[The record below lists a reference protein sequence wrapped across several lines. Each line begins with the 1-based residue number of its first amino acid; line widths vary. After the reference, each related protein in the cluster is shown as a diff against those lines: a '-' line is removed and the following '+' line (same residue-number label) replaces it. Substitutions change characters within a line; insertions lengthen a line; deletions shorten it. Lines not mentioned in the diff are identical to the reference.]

1 MHSSPLANSRRKSAL
16 LQLRMPSMHEYCA
29 AIDFGTNT
37 ARLLIAER
45 SSAGIT
51 PVRVER
57 EVVRLGGGFTDE
69 YGLSDEAQERGLACL
84 HRFSEIISGYGV
96 KLVNASATSAVR
108 DAINGRMFVEKVFQD
123 TGIRLV
129 VIDGDAEARLTLK
142 GVLSALD
149 CGSDTIVVLDV
160 GGGST
165 EFTISRHGAPV
176 FIKSMPIGVVRLTEG
191 FRTTSEMIERVRL
204 VIDQLANDLSSAGI
218 IISQDAEL
226 VGTAGTATTIAAIKL
241 EMVDYDHHAVN
252 NFTVSRS
259 DIAEIFFSLSHLSL
273 QERLS
278 VKGLEKG
285 REDLIIAGLVITT
298 SVMDRFG
305 FNRMKVS
312 DFGLLEGLVLSGN
325 DLGGLP
331 DRRL

>member
-1 MHSSPLANSRRKSAL
+1 MND
-16 LQLRMPSMHEYCA
+16 YCA

-37 ARLLIAER
+37 ARLLVAV
-45 SSAGIT
+45 SSADGID

-69 YGLSDEAQERGLACL
+69 CGLSVEAMDRGLACL

-96 KLVNASATSAVR
+96 KQVRASATSAVR
-108 DAINGRMFVEKVFQD
+108 DAVNGRDFVDMVFQK

-142 GVLSALD
+142 GVLSGLD
-149 CGSDTIVVLDV
+149 SKSGMLVVLDV

-165 EFTISRHGAPV
+165 EFTVSSHGTPV

-191 FRTTSEMIERVRL
+191 FHTSNEMIERVRS
-204 VIDQLANDLSSAGI
+204 VVDQLEQDLSSAGI
-218 IISQDAEL
+218 HVSADTEL

-241 EMVDYDHHAVN
+241 EMVEYDYRKVN

-259 DIAEIFFSLSHLSL
+259 DITEIFQRLLPL
-273 QERLS
+273 NPQERLLI
-278 VKGLEKG
+278 KGVEKG
-285 REDLIIAGLVITT
+285 REDLIISGLVIII

-305 FNRMKVS
+305 FNRLKVS
-312 DFGLLEGLVLSGN
+312 DFGLLEGLALSGGESG
-325 DLGGLP
+325 DLI
-331 DRRL
+331 